1 MFCLALLVVTE
12 VSGSDAGGESVQ
24 RADDESAKLFKWCS
38 LKHSTTFTE
47 CVEWESSAQSD
58 HCRLRKEHDAV
69 QHAETR
75 ERHHEHLSV
84 IDNVKHDNHDL
95 GSHENTQKTQTICF
109 QTNSKAGTQDGS
121 GAQKKRLGAKKK
133 APTKKKTT
141 THKKKNFRIQT
152 HICMYE
158 CMNV

>member
-24 RADDESAKLFKWCS
+24 RADDESAKLFEWCS

-58 HCRLRKEHDAV
+58 HCRLRKEHDAE
-69 QHAETR
+69 HAETR
-75 ERHHEHLSV
+75 ERHHERLSV
-84 IDNVKHDNHDL
+84 I
-95 GSHENTQKTQTICF
+95 QTICF
-109 QTNSKAGTQDGS
+109 QTNPTAGTQDGS
-121 GAQKKRLGAKKK
+121 GAHKKK
-133 APTKKKTT
+133 TWCKKKGPTKKKTT
-141 THKKKNFRIQT
+141 THKKKNIRIQI

-158 CMNV
+158 CTECMNV